1 MKLQLCILSVACIYV
16 HMVNIF
22 VSLVHYWENFAFM
35 FQLLWEKNQIQTSAP
50 RNSVTDTGAIVQAGH
65 VSPIF
70 WQRGHEG
77 HNTNVYKQCFSVV
90 WVGHGIFGR
99 HRRHLCS
106 DLRIYFTTKF
116 IDFST
121 SDRMD
126 EMNFRNQKNRI
137 WFTRLGFWHL
147 VGWDREVHS
156 LREYTFHRY
165 HWFVGKHFPVSC
177 AAGNSAVFALS
188 SSSLEI
194 PEFSRPQI
202 R

>member
-1 MKLQLCILSVACIYV
+1 
-16 HMVNIF
+16 MVYIF

-35 FQLLWEKNQIQTSAP
+35 FQLLWEKKIKFRLQLQGILSRTPAPLCRRGTYPQFSGSRGTRGTTQMCTS
-50 RNSVTDTGAIVQAGH
+50 SVFRLSGSATEFSDDIAAICARIWEYILPLNLSIFLRPTGWMRWISGT
-65 VSPIF
+65 P
-70 WQRGHEG
+70 
-77 HNTNVYKQCFSVV
+77 
-90 WVGHGIFGR
+90 
-99 HRRHLCS
+99 
-106 DLRIYFTTKF
+106 
-116 IDFST
+116 
-121 SDRMD
+121 
-126 EMNFRNQKNRI
+126 KNRI
-137 WFTRLGFWHL
+137 WFTRLCFWHL